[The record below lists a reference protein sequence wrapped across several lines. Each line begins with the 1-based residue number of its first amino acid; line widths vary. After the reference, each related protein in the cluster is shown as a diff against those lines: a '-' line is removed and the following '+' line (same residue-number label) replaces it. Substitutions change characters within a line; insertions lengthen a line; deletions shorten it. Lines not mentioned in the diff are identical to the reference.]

1 MGQKGAR
8 ILNDQP
14 SKWALWLRLGRV
26 SNLPTV
32 WSNTVAGMLLAGG
45 LLEARAAVVLALA
58 FSFFYVGGMFL
69 NDAFDRNIDAVERPE
84 RPIPRGLISARQV
97 ITLGYAMLG
106 AGALLVALY
115 VFVLGGSRSIYAVL
129 ASLLLG
135 GAVVLYDAWHKG
147 NPLGPLLM
155 GACRVLVYFTAALAV
170 SGRLEAPVLVGGG
183 LLLAYIMGLTYVAKQ
198 ENLTEIRHLWPLLLL
213 LSPFIVTLPAL
224 PNHPAA
230 AVFFGLML
238 GWVGYAVLLLRNK
251 GRGVIGHVVVS
262 LIGGISLLDALLVSA
277 RGASASAAAV
287 TALGFA
293 FTLFFQ
299 R

>member
-170 SGRLEAPVLVGGG
+170 SGRLEPDPSRWPVLLSSEPS
-183 LLLAYIMGLTYVAKQ
+183 LLPDGAVHATRIK
-198 ENLTEIRHLWPLLLL
+198 EIVLRHL
-213 LSPFIVTLPAL
+213 F
-224 PNHPAA
+224 
-230 AVFFGLML
+230 
-238 GWVGYAVLLLRNK
+238 
-251 GRGVIGHVVVS
+251 
-262 LIGGISLLDALLVSA
+262 D
-277 RGASASAAAV
+277 
-287 TALGFA
+287 
-293 FTLFFQ
+293 
-299 R
+299 